1 MKPEQIAKESEHSHQ
16 VALFAWA
23 AANVGNDPRLHFLF
37 AVPNGATFGSTA
49 KERAIRG
56 GKMKAE
62 GLRTGVP
69 DVCLPVPALKW
80 GFDPYVTS
88 ETHLA
93 RNWYNG
99 LFIEM
104 KKPAARLKRAPK
116 HKWDTGG
123 VDEEQTVWLSFL
135 EQQGYKVVV
144 CYSWYEAA
152 NEIKY
157 YLTGTGIED
166 GQT

>member
-1 MKPEQIAKESEHSHQ
+1 VVVEVKPEDIAKESEHSHQ

-37 AVPNGATFGSTA
+37 AVPNGATFGSTP
-49 KERAIRG
+49 KDRAIRG

-62 GLRTGVP
+62 GLKTGVP
-69 DVCLPVPALKW
+69 DVCLPVPGVKW
-80 GFDPYVTS
+80 SPPDTGILYY
-88 ETHLA
+88 H
-93 RNWYNG
+93 G

-135 EQQGYKVVV
+135 EQQGYKVAV

-157 YLTGTGIED
+157 YLTGQGLDD
-166 GQT
+166 GG